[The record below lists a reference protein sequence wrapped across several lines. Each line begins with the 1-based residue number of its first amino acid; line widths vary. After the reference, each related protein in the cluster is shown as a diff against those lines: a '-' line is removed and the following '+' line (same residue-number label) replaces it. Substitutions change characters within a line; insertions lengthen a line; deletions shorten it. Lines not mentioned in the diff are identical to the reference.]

1 MLISR
6 LERFGATIISY
17 LQIVVLVSSPGIESL
32 VPQSTDHPGYHH
44 GVSIVQTRIAL
55 TTINLIR
62 MVARTNLHH
71 LFCCEHPENQNRH
84 LQDFANRPPLLL
96 PRILGEPLFQVFGH
110 SVPGLNVCLPSYLTL
125 EMCFERLTVVIFVEF
140 DADGENGPVTAR
152 CEPGR
157 LTGPVVKPFA
167 HCRHLSTQ
175 IGCRHPDCDR
185 AHIHS
190 PSFVK
195 RMPTPED
202 VH

>member
-1 MLISR
+1 M
-6 LERFGATIISY
+6 
-17 LQIVVLVSSPGIESL
+17 LVSSPGIESL

-44 GVSIVQTRIAL
+44 GVSIVQARIAL

-84 LQDFANRPPLLL
+84 LQDLANRPPCCYRGFWASRCSRSSAIRSQVSTSACR
-96 PRILGEPLFQVFGH
+96 RI
-110 SVPGLNVCLPSYLTL
+110 SRSKCALNA
-125 EMCFERLTVVIFVEF
+125 VVIFVEF
-140 DADGENGPVTAR
+140 DADSENGPATAR
-152 CEPGR
+152 CERGG
-157 LTGPVVKPFA
+157 LAWTVVKPFA
-167 HCRHLSTQ
+167 HCRHFSTQ

-185 AHIHS
+185 AHVHP

-195 RMPTPED
+195 RMLAPED